1 MDINY
6 FMKVQNA
13 YGTKNRREKELVKVL
28 NANWEK
34 YTPNKVLP
42 DLCRASGMSFSAS
55 TQPKLNADG
64 EKIYIDD
71 IKLDDNTTIDALNPS
86 DKKIKVAID
95 KYTLMTKLPEKLEE
109 FKATSKEQDI
119 FINYLKNKKEISLEK
134 ENKFIYK
141 G

>member
-1 MDINY
+1 
-6 FMKVQNA
+6 
-13 YGTKNRREKELVKVL
+13 
-28 NANWEK
+28 
-34 YTPNKVLP
+34 
-42 DLCRASGMSFSAS
+42 MSFSAS

-64 EKIYIDD
+64 EKIYIDA

-119 FINYLKNKKEISLEK
+119 FIDYLKNKKELSLEK